1 MPLARLGKSACPECG
16 LFISTFTLMPQRENE
31 RGIGDRIVTIQRQ
44 IATASARDHEFTQ
57 TGLDAASD
65 QGVLLEQGKTI
76 EQDIGRGGCGQRIGL
91 QQKFSQPL
99 DVVECARRDN
109 KPCHNLRALGRF
121 AVRPSTF
128 ALM

>member
-1 MPLARLGKSACPECG
+1 MFGNLKAEIWFLTRERAKKSFEM
-16 LFISTFTLMPQRENE
+16 LM
-31 RGIGDRIVTIQRQ
+31 
-44 IATASARDHEFTQ
+44 F
-57 TGLDAASD
+57 L
-65 QGVLLEQGKTI
+65 QGKTI